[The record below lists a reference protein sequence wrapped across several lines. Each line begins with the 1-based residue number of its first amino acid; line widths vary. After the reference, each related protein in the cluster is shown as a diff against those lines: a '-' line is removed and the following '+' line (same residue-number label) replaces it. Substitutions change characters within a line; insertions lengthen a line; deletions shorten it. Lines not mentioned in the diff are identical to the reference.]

1 MVGTL
6 ALLGA
11 AACAAPG
18 PPETDRRPAE
28 APPAVAPVQPTAPA
42 AQAGGAAGQAAP
54 GQARPADRAAP
65 ASIEARKGIYAAW
78 SPDRIAELRRAE
90 GLVGPGPQGRPPEPS
105 FPSYLRKPQSVE
117 ELMPAARAAVTQT
130 GGRVP
135 LGLVRAGEIVVIAV
149 EWRADPMVQEA
160 IVRAFRER
168 NVEARVLYDNDLA
181 GVKRE
186 DVEAIKKAESVFTAG
201 DGQQEVS
208 LFYMYI
214 TGEVP
219 DPEVIKQWIRERS
232 PELYQ
237 ATWPEITYPEP
248 RLAQISKDYN
258 TNIADG
264 LVRYLDEHPEVNRVF
279 WRGGGRPNTQRQM
292 RHHGN
297 KFVGNYTYNDYF
309 DIMSKVPDFPS
320 DVWRMIEMKT
330 VEPLGQ
336 VERAEVSDPEGSAF
350 GFDLSAA
357 EAETWAKA
365 AYLQGHLYMVPAQAS
380 GHFPYSRINYPA
392 FESEW
397 IPPVQQE
404 VSGVIASTN
413 NHAATHPRQEIA
425 VRDGRIA
432 EIKGGGLYGELFRLL
447 YDYPGMHD
455 LTWPFFQKPGY
466 WWLFE
471 AGLGT
476 NPKYFKH
483 PAEILRGGNG
493 SERNVGGTIHWAF
506 GTEAQTGPNK
516 AGERAPETL
525 EFARQ
530 YNVPPGHVMHNHN
543 LLPTYQVRIRGT
555 GQWETLINYGRMS
568 ALDDPE
574 VRALAS
580 RYGNA
585 DELLRQDYVPA
596 LPGITMPGNYD
607 EYARDPGT
615 YWTRWAQS
623 VEDGSYRYFKP

>member
-1 MVGTL
+1 VY
-6 ALLGA
+6 
-11 AACAAPG
+11 
-18 PPETDRRPAE
+18 
-28 APPAVAPVQPTAPA
+28 
-42 AQAGGAAGQAAP
+42 
-54 GQARPADRAAP
+54 
-65 ASIEARKGIYAAW
+65 ASW
-78 SPDRIAELRRAE
+78 SPDQMAERRRAA

-105 FPSYLRKPQSVE
+105 FPSYLRKPQAVE
-117 ELMPAARAAVTQT
+117 DLLPAARAAVTQT

-135 LGLVRAGEIVVIAV
+135 LGLVRAGEIVVLAV
-149 EWRADPMVQEA
+149 EWRAEPMVQEA

-181 GVKRE
+181 GVSRA
-186 DVEAIKKAESVFTAG
+186 DVEAIKRAENVFTAS
-201 DGQQEVS
+201 DGQQEVAQ
-208 LFYMYI
+208 FYMFI

-219 DPEVIKQWIRERS
+219 DPDVIKTWIRDRD
-232 PELYQ
+232 PALYQ
-237 ATWPEITYPEP
+237 ATWPQITYPEP
-248 RLAQISKDYN
+248 RLAQLSADYN
-258 TNIADG
+258 TRIADG
-264 LVRYLDEHPEVNRVF
+264 LVRYLDEHPEVDRVF

-292 RHHGN
+292 RHHGG

-320 DVWRMIEMKT
+320 DVWRLIELKT
-330 VEPLGQ
+330 VEPLSQ
-336 VERAEVSDPEGSAF
+336 VDRVEVSDPEGTAF
-350 GFDLSAA
+350 AFDLTPA
-357 EAETWAKA
+357 EAEQWAKA
-365 AYLQGHLYMVPAQAS
+365 AYLQGHLYMFPAQAS

-392 FESEW
+392 FENEW
-397 IPPVQQE
+397 IPPVQSE

-413 NHAATHPRQEIA
+413 NHAATHPRMEIV
-425 VRDGRIA
+425 VRNGRIA

-493 SERNVGGTIHWAF
+493 SERNVGGTMHWAF
-506 GTEAQTGPNK
+506 GTEAQNGPDK
-516 AGERAPETL
+516 PGERAPQTIAFGQEH
-525 EFARQ
+525 
-530 YNVPPGHVMHNHN
+530 NVPIGHVMHNHN

-555 GQWETLINYGRMS
+555 GRWETLIDYGRLT

-580 RYGNA
+580 RYGNP
-585 DELLRQDYVPA
+585 DEVLRQDYVPA

-607 EYARDPGT
+607 EYARDPGA
-615 YWTRWAQS
+615 YWTRWAHG